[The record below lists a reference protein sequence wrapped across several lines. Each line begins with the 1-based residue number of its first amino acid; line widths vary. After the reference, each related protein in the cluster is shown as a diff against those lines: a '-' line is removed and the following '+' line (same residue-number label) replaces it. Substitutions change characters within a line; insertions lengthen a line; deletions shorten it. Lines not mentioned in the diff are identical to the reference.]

1 MTRYRHCVVCSE
13 QFEVT
18 PHRGKALTCGAE
30 CSKERRRQTK
40 KAWRPTY
47 VERWNEIKDPDH
59 IREYHRDW
67 KRDHRAQHP
76 GKEAEYARA
85 RAQVKREH
93 INALRR
99 ARHARVKAER
109 EQCRAAS

>member
-1 MTRYRHCVVCSE
+1 MSRYRHCVVCSE

-47 VERWNEIKDPDH
+47 AQRWAELGGAEYQRTYD
-59 IREYHRDW
+59 REYKRSRRSENRDQYNAGARARLAA
-67 KRDHRAQHP
+67 KRDH
-76 GKEAEYARA
+76 
-85 RAQVKREH
+85 
-93 INALRR
+93 INTLRR
-99 ARHARVKAER
+99 ARHARLKAER
-109 EQCRAAS
+109 ETCRAAS